1 MIFAAGLGTRLKP
14 LTDTLPKALVP
25 LAGKTLLQWQIEK
38 LKAAGIRDIVVNI
51 HHFPDMIINYLKDN
65 DNFGCNI
72 QVSDE
77 RDMLLETG
85 GGLRKAEEKFRS
97 LGVQK
102 FRSSNEGILICNV
115 DILSNIDIP
124 TLLQAYNPN
133 EMGVVV
139 VSERETQRYLLF
151 NDENRL
157 CGWTNIATGEVRGP
171 IADYQSPIANRQLAF
186 SGMQVLSPRIFDC
199 MDEVVKQK
207 GEKFSLIDLYL
218 SIAQKEI
225 LRAYIPENYR
235 MMDVGKIDQISE
247 AESFASSLSPLRHYH
262 LHGMFHTCHF
272 ARTSNIHNDTICLKR
287 LMLFGMHQHI
297 IRHYG
302 MHKW

>member
-1 MIFAAGLGTRLKP
+1 
-14 LTDTLPKALVP
+14 
-25 LAGKTLLQWQIEK
+25 
-38 LKAAGIRDIVVNI
+38 
-51 HHFPDMIINYLKDN
+51 
-65 DNFGCNI
+65 
-72 QVSDE
+72 
-77 RDMLLETG
+77 MLLETG
-85 GGLRKAEEKFRS
+85 GGLRKAKE
-97 LGVQK
+97 LLT
-102 FRSSNEGILICNV
+102 SSPNSPIASSPILICNV

-151 NDENRL
+151 NEENRL

-171 IADYQSPIANRQLAF
+171 ISNTQYPISNTQKLAF
-186 SGMQVLSPRIFDC
+186 SGMQVLNPRIFDC

-218 SIAQKEI
+218 SIAEKEI

-247 AESFASSLSPLRHYH
+247 AESFASTL
-262 LHGMFHTCHF
+262 
-272 ARTSNIHNDTICLKR
+272 
-287 LMLFGMHQHI
+287 
-297 IRHYG
+297 
-302 MHKW
+302 

>member
-1 MIFAAGLGTRLKP
+1 MILAAGLGTRLKP

-38 LKAAGIRDIVVNI
+38 LKASNITDIIVNV
-51 HHFPDMIINYLKDN
+51 HHFPDLIINYLKEN

-72 QVSDE
+72 LVSDE
-77 RDMLLETG
+77 RDKLLETG
-85 GGLRKAEEKFRS
+85 GGLRKAQEAMRLLGEKEK
-97 LGVQK
+97 G
-102 FRSSNEGILICNV
+102 EGILICNV

-124 TLLQAYNPN
+124 TLLQAYNPD

-139 VSERETQRYLLF
+139 VSERDTQRYLLF
-151 NDENRL
+151 NEENRL
-157 CGWTNIATGEVRGP
+157 CGWTNITTGEVKGEEAKRK
-171 IADYQSPIANRQLAF
+171 LAF

-199 MDEVVKQK
+199 MDDVIAQK

-235 MMDVGKIDQISE
+235 MMDVGKIDQLSE
-247 AESFASSLSPLRHYH
+247 AEAFAMSL
-262 LHGMFHTCHF
+262 
-272 ARTSNIHNDTICLKR
+272 
-287 LMLFGMHQHI
+287 
-297 IRHYG
+297 
-302 MHKW
+302 

>member
-38 LKAAGIRDIVVNI
+38 LKAAGITDIVINI

-72 QVSDE
+72 QISDE
-77 RDMLLETG
+77 RDALLETG

-97 LGVQK
+97 LGVQE

-139 VSERETQRYLLF
+139 VSQRDTQRYLLF

-157 CGWTNIATGEVRGP
+157 CGWTNIATGEFRGP
-171 IADYQSPIANRQLAF
+171 IAKSQEPIAHRQLAF
-186 SGMQVLSPRIFDC
+186 SGMQVLNPRIFEC
-199 MDEVVKQK
+199 MDNIVKLK

-218 SIAQKEI
+218 NICEQETLK
-225 LRAYIPENYR
+225 AYIPNDYR
-235 MMDVGKIDQISE
+235 MMDVGKISQLSE
-247 AESFASSLSPLRHYH
+247 AEEFANSL
-262 LHGMFHTCHF
+262 
-272 ARTSNIHNDTICLKR
+272 K
-287 LMLFGMHQHI
+287 
-297 IRHYG
+297 
-302 MHKW
+302 

>member
-51 HHFPDMIINYLKDN
+51 HHFPDMIINYLQDN
-65 DNFGCNI
+65 GNFGCNI

-85 GGLRKAEEKFRS
+85 GGLRKAEAL
-97 LGVQK
+97 LGSEVQE
-102 FRSSNEGILICNV
+102 FRSSEEGILICNV

-139 VSERETQRYLLF
+139 VSPRDTQRYLLF
-151 NDENRL
+151 NEENRL

-171 IADYQSPIANRQLAF
+171 ISNTQYPISNTQKLAF
-186 SGMQVLSPRIFDC
+186 SGMQVLNPRIFDC

-218 SIAQKEI
+218 SIAEKEI

-235 MMDVGKIDQISE
+235 MMDVGKINQLSE
-247 AESFASSLSPLRHYH
+247 AESFASSL
-262 LHGMFHTCHF
+262 
-272 ARTSNIHNDTICLKR
+272 
-287 LMLFGMHQHI
+287 
-297 IRHYG
+297 
-302 MHKW
+302 

>member
-1 MIFAAGLGTRLKP
+1 MKAMIFAAGLGTRLKP

-85 GGLRKAEEKFRS
+85 GGLRKAEAL
-97 LGVQK
+97 LGSEVQE

-151 NDENRL
+151 NEENRL

-186 SGMQVLSPRIFDC
+186 SGMQVLNPRIFDC

-218 SIAQKEI
+218 SIAEKEI

-235 MMDVGKIDQISE
+235 MMDVGKINQLSE
-247 AESFASSLSPLRHYH
+247 AEAFA
-262 LHGMFHTCHF
+262 
-272 ARTSNIHNDTICLKR
+272 ARL
-287 LMLFGMHQHI
+287 
-297 IRHYG
+297 
-302 MHKW
+302 